1 MIGIKVSMHLPPSKT
16 KLSLERMNK
25 WKLKANDKSDQ
36 LREAKKE
43 SKRLKGS
50 VSDIKDAKNEMKTD
64 FLKKITTLQAK
75 LVKTQQA
82 YDEKIE
88 KLELRIQQLE
98 FEAKQSD
105 GFKKKRHLNPK

>member
-16 KLSLERMNK
+16 KLLLGRMNK
-25 WKLKANDKSDQ
+25 WKLKANDKSYQ

-50 VSDIKDAKNEMKTD
+50 VSDIKDAKNKMRMD
-64 FLKKITTLQAK
+64 FLKKITTLQAT

-82 YDEKIE
+82 DDEKIK

-98 FEAKQSD
+98 FEAKRAD
-105 GFKKKRHLNPK
+105 GFKKNAI